1 MTNQQINKILQ
12 KHKLYKTNGCL
23 NEALL
28 NVYHLNVSL
37 IVFIVK
43 TSIPAYSIESKKLK
57 NISKDFLEEVNSHP
71 HLKSIITKK
80 TVKSIKVWLDNMD
93 AYFKVLRLKQPPQ
106 TNSLLTET
114 EHILTLLNFSHKK
127 LLAKKSK

>member
-12 KHKLYKTNGCL
+12 KHKVYKTNGCL
-23 NEALL
+23 NEALF
-28 NVYHLNVSL
+28 NVYHLNVNL
-37 IVFIVK
+37 IIFIIK
-43 TSIPAYSIESKKLK
+43 RSIPAYSVESKKLK
-57 NISKDFLEEVNSHP
+57 NITKDFLEEVSTNP

-80 TVKSIKVWLDNMD
+80 TVKSIKVWLNNMD
-93 AYFKVLRLKQPPQ
+93 TFFKLLRLKQPPQ

-114 EHILTLLNFSHKK
+114 EHVLTLLNFSHKK